1 MRKHQGLSF
10 TQALV
15 FFCGRSTSLSRTR
28 VVPLSTKRLLG
39 KNRGMSKV
47 IVFATPV
54 FLFLIALEF
63 FWSRRANARVKG
75 EKAYRLND
83 AINSISL
90 GILSQVSG
98 VLTKAL
104 SVGIYTLVFGAVAIY
119 PDLEFWKTWYGVLL
133 ALVFYDLCY
142 YWLHR
147 AGHVVALFWAAHV
160 VHHQSQHYNLST
172 ALRQTSS
179 GAFFGW
185 IFYIP
190 MAIAGVPPLIFGIV
204 ALIDL
209 LYQFWVHTEQV
220 GKLGWFDRVFCSP
233 SNHRVHHA
241 VNDAY
246 IDKNYG
252 GILVL
257 WDRWFGTFQ
266 EEREPC
272 VYGTRGALNS
282 WDPLWAN
289 AEVYWGLAK
298 DSYATRRW
306 SDKLRVW
313 LKPPG
318 WQPDDLKLAQ
328 PKPAFQIEAVTTF
341 NPPLTATQQWFAAM
355 QFVLAL
361 GAVAVFLWV
370 VDGLNTSEAAVG
382 MLAMWVSLW
391 ALGRYLQNGLAA
403 LEVLAVEA
411 AALATLG
418 ALEILPYYLVTK
430 PLVMV
435 IAIIFI
441 ASRVISMR
449 PNGTFGINFSILLI
463 GALLFS
469 LGGDVFL
476 MLPGNVPVWGLP
488 PFILGLA
495 SFLVAHIFYI
505 ALFRQ
510 GHAWFPS
517 RRALAGVLS
526 VGALMYAIVWP
537 GLADPILKSAVAAYV
552 LVISLMAAQAIG
564 RATVQGDTA
573 ARWVAVGACV
583 FMVSDSLI
591 AINKFVTP
599 VALSSLWILAT
610 YYAAQL
616 LIVHHVRDP
625 RGTMVD

>member
-1 MRKHQGLSF
+1 
-10 TQALV
+10 
-15 FFCGRSTSLSRTR
+15 
-28 VVPLSTKRLLG
+28 
-39 KNRGMSKV
+39 MSKV

-63 FWSRRANARVKG
+63 FWSRRANAGVKG

-591 AINKFVTP
+591 AINKFVAP

-616 LIVHHVRDP
+616 LIVHNMRDP

>member
-1 MRKHQGLSF
+1 
-10 TQALV
+10 
-15 FFCGRSTSLSRTR
+15 
-28 VVPLSTKRLLG
+28 LLG
-39 KNRGMSKV
+39 KNSDMSKV

-63 FWSRRANARVKG
+63 FWSRRANARVG
-75 EKAYRLND
+75 SGKAYRLND

-104 SVGIYTLVFGAVAIY
+104 SVGIYTLVFGAFAIY
-119 PDLEFWKTWYGVLL
+119 PDMAFWKTWYGVLL

-185 IFYIP
+185 VFYIP

-241 VNDAY
+241 VNDPY

-266 EEREPC
+266 EEHEPC

-306 SDKLRVW
+306 RDKLRVW
-313 LKPPG
+313 FKPPG

-328 PKPAFQIEAVTTF
+328 PKPAFRIEAVTTF
-341 NPPLTATQQWFAAM
+341 NPPLTVGQQWFAAM

-361 GAVAVFLWV
+361 GAVAGFLWV
-370 VDGLNTSEAAVG
+370 VDSLSTTEAAVG
-382 MLAMWVSLW
+382 MLAMWASLW
-391 ALGRYLQNGLAA
+391 ALGRYLQNGLSA
-403 LEVLAVEA
+403 LEVLMVEA

-418 ALEILPYYLVTK
+418 ALDMLHYYLWTK
-430 PLVMV
+430 PLVMT
-435 IAIIFI
+435 IAIIFV
-441 ASRVISMR
+441 AFRAISTKTR
-449 PNGTFGINFSILLI
+449 GTFSTNLSVLLI

-469 LGGDVFL
+469 LAGDVFL

-495 SFLVAHIFYI
+495 SFLIAHLFYI

-510 GHAWFPS
+510 RHPWFPS
-517 RRALAGVLS
+517 RRALAGVLA

-537 GLADPILKSAVAAYV
+537 GLTDPILKVAVAAYV
-552 LVISLMAAQAIG
+552 LVISLMAAQAMG
-564 RATVQGDTA
+564 RATVQGDA
-573 ARWVAVGACV
+573 ASRWVAVGACI

-599 VALSSLWILAT
+599 IALSSLWILAS

-616 LIVHHVRDP
+616 LIVHNTRDAQDP
-625 RGTMVD
+625 RID

>member
-1 MRKHQGLSF
+1 
-10 TQALV
+10 
-15 FFCGRSTSLSRTR
+15 
-28 VVPLSTKRLLG
+28 LLG
-39 KNRGMSKV
+39 KNSDMSKV

-63 FWSRRANARVKG
+63 FWSRRANARVG
-75 EKAYRLND
+75 SGKAYRLND

-104 SVGIYTLVFGAVAIY
+104 SVGIYTLVFGAFAIY
-119 PDLEFWKTWYGVLL
+119 PDMAFWKTWYGVLL

-185 IFYIP
+185 VFYIP

-241 VNDAY
+241 VNDPY

-266 EEREPC
+266 EEHEPC

-306 SDKLRVW
+306 RDKLRVW
-313 LKPPG
+313 FKPPG

-328 PKPAFQIEAVTTF
+328 PKPAFRIEAVTTF
-341 NPPLTATQQWFAAM
+341 NPPLTVGQQWFAAM

-361 GAVAVFLWV
+361 GAVAGFLWV
-370 VDGLNTSEAAVG
+370 VDSLSTTEAAVG
-382 MLAMWVSLW
+382 MLAMWASLW
-391 ALGRYLQNGLAA
+391 ALGRYLQNGLSA
-403 LEVLAVEA
+403 LEVLMVEA

-418 ALEILPYYLVTK
+418 ALDMLPYYLWTK
-430 PLVMV
+430 PLVMT
-435 IAIIFI
+435 IAIIFV
-441 ASRVISMR
+441 AFRAISTKTR
-449 PNGTFGINFSILLI
+449 GTFSTNLSVLLI

-469 LGGDVFL
+469 LAGDVFL

-495 SFLVAHIFYI
+495 SFLIAHLFYI

-510 GHAWFPS
+510 RHPWFPS
-517 RRALAGVLS
+517 RRALAGVLA
-526 VGALMYAIVWP
+526 VGALMYAIAWP
-537 GLADPILKSAVAAYV
+537 GLTDPILKVAVAAYV
-552 LVISLMAAQAIG
+552 LVISLMAAQAMG
-564 RATVQGDTA
+564 RATVQGDA
-573 ARWVAVGACV
+573 ASRWVAVGACI

-599 VALSSLWILAT
+599 IALSSLWILAS

-616 LIVHHVRDP
+616 LIVHNTRDAQDP
-625 RGTMVD
+625 RID